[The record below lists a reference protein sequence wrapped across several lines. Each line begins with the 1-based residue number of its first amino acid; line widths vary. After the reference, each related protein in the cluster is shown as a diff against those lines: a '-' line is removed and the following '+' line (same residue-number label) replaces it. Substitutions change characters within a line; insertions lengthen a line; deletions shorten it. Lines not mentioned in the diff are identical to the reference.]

1 MGVAYR
7 KGAKIENMRI
17 TFIIESFQRGGKE
30 RRCLQ
35 LIQGLN
41 KAGYRDIQLILVN
54 NNVEYPEIYDTTA
67 KVEIIDRKGKGL
79 SHFQTY
85 KTIKKSICDFN
96 PDIVQAW
103 GELSMMYAS
112 LIRLTKK
119 FTYICANVADCN
131 KLGPLSF
138 RNIVCRFSYC
148 LADSVVG
155 NSNAGLSAY
164 NVPKKKAACIYNGFN
179 ENRFVLAE
187 NVDCEALKA
196 ELGVDTKYLVAMFA
210 RVDYYK
216 DPDAF
221 IALANKVLA
230 ERDDV
235 TFLVVG
241 KGLYYDKYKDTTGPK
256 NRLRFIGFRSDVEPL
271 MAMTDVSILFSNY
284 KFHQEGVS
292 NSIMESM
299 AFGTPTI
306 ATDGG
311 GSPEIIKHEVNGYLV
326 KENNIEES
334 SRILCHLL
342 DNPLELNRVSENAR
356 ATIQEHFLLNTMV
369 ANYLELYKKL
379 LAKI

>member
-1 MGVAYR
+1 MGGSYSE
-7 KGAKIENMRI
+7 GPEIECMRI

-79 SHFQTY
+79 SHLQTY
-85 KTIKKSICDFN
+85 KAIKKSICDFN

-131 KLGPLSF
+131 KIAPLSF

-155 NSNAGLSAY
+155 NSNAGLRAY
-164 NVPKKKAACIYNGFN
+164 KAPKKKAACIYNGFN
-179 ENRFVLAE
+179 ENRFALAE
-187 NVDCEALKA
+187 GVDYEALKA

-210 RVDYYK
+210 RVDHYK

-221 IALANKVLA
+221 VALANKVLA

-241 KGLYYDKYKDTTGPK
+241 KGLYYDKYKDVTGPK
-256 NRLRFIGFRSDVEPL
+256 NRVRFIGFRSDVEPL

-299 AFGTPTI
+299 AFGTPVI

-311 GSPEIIKHEVNGYLV
+311 GSPEIIEHGVNGYLV

-334 SRILCHLL
+334 SRILCNLL
-342 DNPLELNRVSENAR
+342 DNPSELKRISENAKS
-356 ATIQEHFLLNTMV
+356 TIQERFLLNTMV
-369 ANYLELYKKL
+369 ANYLELYRKL
-379 LAKI
+379 LA

>member
-1 MGVAYR
+1 
-7 KGAKIENMRI
+7 MRI
-17 TFIIESFQRGGKE
+17 TFIIESFKRGGKE

-41 KAGYRDIQLILVN
+41 KAGYQDVQIIVVN
-54 NNVEYPEIYDTTA
+54 NNIEYPEIFDTTA
-67 KVEIIDRKGKGL
+67 KIEILDRKDKGL
-79 SHFQTY
+79 SHLQTY
-85 KTIKKSICDFN
+85 KAIKKCICEFN

-103 GELSMMYAS
+103 GELSMFYTS

-131 KLGPLSF
+131 KLAPLSF
-138 RNIVCRFSYC
+138 RNIVCRISYS

-155 NSNAGLSAY
+155 NSNAGLRAY
-164 NVPKKKAACIYNGFN
+164 KVPSKKATCIHNGFN
-179 ENRFVLAE
+179 ERRFSLAE
-187 NVDCEALKA
+187 NVYLEGLKA

-241 KGLYYDKYKDTTGPK
+241 KGLYYDKYKDTKSLK

-271 MAMTDVSILFSNY
+271 MAMTDVSVLFSNY

-292 NSIMESM
+292 NSIMEAM
-299 AFGTPTI
+299 AFGTPAI
-306 ATDGG
+306 ATNGG
-311 GSPEIIKHEVNGYLV
+311 GSPEIIEHGVNGYLV
-326 KENNIEES
+326 NENNIEES
-334 SRILCHLL
+334 SRILCDLL
-342 DNPLELNRVSENAR
+342 DNPSELKRVSDNAR
-356 ATIQEHFLLNTMV
+356 TTIQDRFLLNTMV
-369 ANYLELYKKL
+369 SNYLELYKKL
-379 LAKI
+379 LS

>member
-1 MGVAYR
+1 
-7 KGAKIENMRI
+7 MRI
-17 TFIIESFQRGGKE
+17 TFIIESFNRGGKE

-41 KAGYRDIQLILVN
+41 KVGYRDIQFIIIN
-54 NNVEYPEIYDTTA
+54 NGIEYPELYCTSA
-67 KVEIIDRKGKGL
+67 KIEIVDRKGQGL
-79 SHFQTY
+79 SHLHTY
-85 KTIKKSICDFN
+85 KAIKKCICEFN

-103 GELSMMYAS
+103 GELSMLYAS
-112 LIRLTKK
+112 VIRLTKK

-131 KLGPLSF
+131 KLSTFSF
-138 RNIVCRFSYC
+138 RNLVCRFSYC
-148 LADSVVG
+148 LADCVIG
-155 NSNAGLSAY
+155 NSNAGLRAY
-164 NVPKKKAACIYNGFN
+164 KVPSEKAICIHNGFN

-187 NVDCEALKA
+187 NVDFEALKA
-196 ELGVDTKYLVAMFA
+196 ELGIDTKFVVAMFA

-221 IALANKVLA
+221 IALANKVLVD
-230 ERDDV
+230 RDDV

-241 KGLYYDKYKDTTGPK
+241 KGLYYDKYKDTVGPK
-256 NRLRFIGFRSDVEPL
+256 NRLHFIGFRSDVEPL

-284 KFHQEGVS
+284 KFHQEGIS

-299 AFGTPTI
+299 AFGTPVI

-311 GSPEIIKHEVNGYLV
+311 GSPEIIEHDVNGYLV

-342 DNPLELNRVSENAR
+342 DNPSELRRVSEQAR
-356 ATIQEHFLLNTMV
+356 ASIQERFLLNMMV
-369 ANYLELYKKL
+369 SNYLELYKNYSL
-379 LAKI
+379 NNA

>member
-1 MGVAYR
+1 
-7 KGAKIENMRI
+7 MRI
-17 TFIIESFQRGGKE
+17 TFIIESFKRGGKE

-41 KAGYRDIQLILVN
+41 KAGYHNIQIIFVN
-54 NNVEYPEIYDTTA
+54 NNIEYPEIYETTA
-67 KVEIIDRKGKGL
+67 HISIIDRKDKGL
-79 SHFQTY
+79 SHFKTY
-85 KTIKKSICDFN
+85 KAIRKCIYKFN

-112 LIRLTKK
+112 FIRLTKK
-119 FTYICANVADCN
+119 FIYICSNVADCN
-131 KLGPLSF
+131 KLSLLSF
-138 RNIVCRFSYC
+138 RNIACRTSY
-148 LADSVVG
+148 LIANNVVG
-155 NSNAGLSAY
+155 NSLAGLQAY
-164 NVPKKKAACIYNGFN
+164 RVPIKKATCIHNGFN
-179 ENRFVLAE
+179 ENRFSLAN
-187 NVDCEALKA
+187 NVDYNLLKI
-196 ELGVDTKYLVAMFA
+196 ELDINTKYLVTMFA

-241 KGLYYDKYKDTTGPK
+241 KGLYYDKYKDTIGPK

-271 MAMTDVSILFSNY
+271 MALTDVSILFSNY

-292 NSIMESM
+292 NSIMECM
-299 AFGTPTI
+299 AFGTPVI

-311 GSPEIIKHEVNGYLV
+311 GSPEIIENGVNGYLV

-334 SRILCHLL
+334 SRILRHLL
-342 DNPLELNRVSENAR
+342 DNPDKLHEIAQNAKT
-356 ATIQEHFLLNTMV
+356 TIQKHFLLKTMV
-369 ANYLELYKKL
+369 DKYLALYNNL
-379 LAKI
+379 SS

>member
-1 MGVAYR
+1 
-7 KGAKIENMRI
+7 MRI
-17 TFIIESFQRGGKE
+17 TFIIESFNRGGKE

-41 KAGYRDIQLILVN
+41 KAGYNDIQIILVN
-54 NNVEYPEIYDTTA
+54 NNNEYPEIFETSA
-67 KVEIIDRKGKGL
+67 KVKIIDRKDKGL
-79 SHFQTY
+79 SHLQTY
-85 KTIKKSICDFN
+85 KAIKKCICEFN

-103 GELSMMYAS
+103 GELSMLYTS

-131 KLGPLSF
+131 KLSTFSF
-138 RNIVCRFSYC
+138 RNMVCRFSYC
-148 LADSVVG
+148 LADSVIG
-155 NSNAGLSAY
+155 NSNVGLRAY
-164 NVPKKKAACIYNGFN
+164 NAPQKKAKCIHNGFN
-179 ENRFVLAE
+179 EKRFALAE
-187 NVDCEALKA
+187 NVDYDALKA

-221 IALANKVLA
+221 IALAKKVLT

-235 TFLVVG
+235 TFLYIG
-241 KGLYYDKYKDTTGPK
+241 KGLYYDKYKDVTGPK
-256 NRLRFIGFRSDVEPL
+256 NRLRFVGFRSDVEPL

-311 GSPEIIKHEVNGYLV
+311 GSPEIIEHNVNGYLV

-334 SRILCHLL
+334 SRILCQLL
-342 DNPLELNRVSENAR
+342 DNPSELQRVSENAR
-356 ATIQEHFLLNTMV
+356 ATIQNKFLLSTMV
-369 ANYLELYKKL
+369 ENYLALYKKL
-379 LAKI
+379 LS

>member
-1 MGVAYR
+1 
-7 KGAKIENMRI
+7 MRI

-41 KAGYRDIQLILVN
+41 KAGCRDIQLILVN
-54 NNVEYPEIYDTTA
+54 NNIEYPEVYETSA
-67 KVEIIDRKGKGL
+67 KIEIIDRKGRKL
-79 SHFQTY
+79 SHLQTY
-85 KTIKKSICDFN
+85 KAIKKSICDFN

-103 GELSMMYAS
+103 GELSMMYATMV
-112 LIRLTKK
+112 RLTKR

-131 KLGPLSF
+131 KMAPLSF
-138 RNIVCRFSYC
+138 RNIVCRLSYC

-155 NSNAGLSAY
+155 NSNAGLRAY
-164 NVPKKKAACIYNGFN
+164 KAPKKKATCVYNGFN
-179 ENRFVLAE
+179 ENRFALAE
-187 NVDCEALKA
+187 NIDYEALKA

-221 IALANKVLA
+221 VALAKKVLA

-241 KGLYYDKYKDTTGPK
+241 KGLYYDRYKGVTGPK

-299 AFGTPTI
+299 AFGTPVI

-311 GSPEIIKHEVNGYLV
+311 GSPEIIEHGVNGYLV

-334 SRILCHLL
+334 SRILCTLL
-342 DNPLELNRVSENAR
+342 DNPAELKRVSENAKS
-356 ATIQEHFLLNTMV
+356 TIQERFLLATMV
-369 ANYLELYKKL
+369 ENYLKLYRKL
-379 LAKI
+379 LA